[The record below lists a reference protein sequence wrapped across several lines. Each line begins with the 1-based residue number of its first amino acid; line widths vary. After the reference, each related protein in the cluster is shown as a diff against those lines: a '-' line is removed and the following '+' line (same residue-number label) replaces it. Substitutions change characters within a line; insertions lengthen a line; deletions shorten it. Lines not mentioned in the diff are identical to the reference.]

1 MNRRAARFKKLR
13 TFLVVGVFSLCLAS
27 ATLAQR
33 NPAGPPP
40 GAGPPPNNNPN
51 VQDRSRQ
58 INESRLRSAE
68 LDVGAEAENKK
79 RVQAA
84 IANMKE
90 DFARIQV
97 VRNDIARHLVAQKP
111 LDYKLV
117 SEQTA
122 EINKR
127 ASRLNLYMRAR
138 SAEEKEQNVS
148 AELKSEEMIGA
159 LVKLCKLIDSFT
171 ENPALKN
178 AGTVDAKEV
187 EKAKTDKAKADKDL
201 IEIIRLSETI
211 QKKSKSLP

>member
-1 MNRRAARFKKLR
+1 MNRRAARFKKFR
-13 TFLVVGVFSLCLAS
+13 AFLVVGVFPLCLAS

-51 VQDRSRQ
+51 LEDRSRR
-58 INESRLRSAE
+58 IDESRLRSAE
-68 LDVGAEAENKK
+68 MDVGAEAENQK
-79 RVQAA
+79 RLHAA

-97 VRNDIARHLVAQKP
+97 VRNDIARNLVARKP
-111 LDYKLV
+111 LDFRLV

-122 EINKR
+122 EINRR
-127 ASRLNLYMRAR
+127 ASRLNVYMRAR

-148 AELKSEEMIGA
+148 AELKSEEMIDA
-159 LVKLCKLIDSFT
+159 LVKLCNLIDSFT

-178 AGTVDAKEV
+178 AATVDAKEV

-201 IEIIRLSETI
+201 LEIIRLSETI
-211 QKKSKSLP
+211 QKRSKSL